1 MIAPTNNN
9 NTFSQKLMSL
19 RSLIGMFI
27 LINICTAASDA
38 RPGLA
43 EISEQITDKRAW
55 TLSAQKFGYR
65 VFGRSKDAS
74 LSAIRISYNEKGKQE
89 FRLVS
94 MLKGGDKRLYFAKDK
109 HNPQT
114 AVLDLTE
121 EDFDRENN
129 CVTLRMKACSRW
141 TRVCDRRIFYLDQD
155 GPEFIQFLIE
165 QGKITFNGEQINPD
179 DDLFKRQSRGQTEG
193 VIGYA
198 VTLMKD
204 DWKNKMTTCLMS
216 SWLTNWADLNK
227 MMEQTSQLRVHMNED
242 NMTVKHFEISQKLGN
257 LQFEIAEIISY
268 DESQN
273 RVLLKIQLSR
283 AYKQAR
289 ADRTE
294 SFGGCLKNVFTC
306 NGPENRYLY
315 LGANTDSKKFL
326 LFLMEMYHA
335 DLTGGETEVFSR
347 AAAAS
352 IPTVFQ
358 GLDAEGEQ
366 LVQEYIEER
375 KTENAAK
382 FETMCGLDLPDIPSS
397 EFAASSQARVVRIRS
412 NDSHGRRRLMRLVEA
427 ERRLM
432 Q

>member
-9 NTFSQKLMSL
+9 NTFSPKLMSL

-27 LINICTAASDA
+27 LVNVALASNA
-38 RPGLA
+38 GPGIA
-43 EISEQITDKRAW
+43 ELSGQVSGVQKRAW

-65 VFGRSKDAS
+65 IFGRSKDSS
-74 LSAIRISYNEKGKQE
+74 LSAIRISYNDEGKQE

-94 MLKGGDKRLYFAKDK
+94 MFFGCDKRLYFAKEK

-114 AVLDLTE
+114 AVLNLTE
-121 EDFDRENN
+121 ADFDRENN
-129 CVTLRMKACSRW
+129 CVTLRMKACSSW

-155 GPEFIQFLIE
+155 GPKFIQFLIDAR
-165 QGKITFNGEQINPD
+165 KITYDGEPID
-179 DDLFKRQSRGQTEG
+179 SMDLFKRQTEG
-193 VIGYA
+193 VIGYT

-216 SWLTNWADLNK
+216 SWLTNWSGLNK

-268 DESQN
+268 DENQN
-273 RVLLKIQLSR
+273 RVLLKIQRSR
-283 AYKQAR
+283 SYKKVR

-294 SFGGCLKNVFTC
+294 SLVGCLKNVFTC

-335 DLTGGETEVFSR
+335 DLTGRETEVFTR
-347 AAAAS
+347 AAAVS
-352 IPTVFQ
+352 IPTIFQ
-358 GLDAEGEQ
+358 GLNAEGEQ
-366 LVQEYIEER
+366 LVKEYIEER
-375 KTENAAK
+375 NTVNAAK
-382 FETMCGLDLPDIPSS
+382 FETMCDSPDIDSS
-397 EFAASSQARVVRIRS
+397 APATLRRRSNHWTLS
-412 NDSHGRRRLMRLVEA
+412 NDSDVNIRRRRLMRLVEA

-432 Q
+432 E